1 MEIVETDSV
10 VISQDGVYVIKAGSP
25 VLENVATTIVVHVT
39 DVNSAL
45 ATRFVDETTAAN
57 VVIWK
62 LKRPWSNLIPERC
75 SPGGGGR

>member
-10 VISQDGVYVIKAGSP
+10 VISQDGVYGIKAGSP

-39 DVNSAL
+39 DVNNAP

-57 VVIWK
+57 VVIWT
-62 LKRPWSNLIPERC
+62 LKK
-75 SPGGGGR
+75 